1 MSDRLVLVPEGCGI
15 LIFPLADP
23 DDHMVDLGIAWRDV
37 ADMLDDGEDG

>member
-23 DDHMVDLGIAWRDV
+23 DEPVIDQGVAWRDV
-37 ADMLDDGEDG
+37 TDMLDDGEDG